1 MSSSVTHPSHKRVA
15 EPLGRG
21 TALVVF
27 ESMFGSTRAAAGAV
41 ASGLRSGGM
50 TVRQCD
56 VASAPQHLAE
66 PVDLLVLGAP
76 THAFTLSTPSSRDA
90 ASQQG
95 ASPAQVATG
104 MREWVGGLSWD
115 SAPPDVAVF
124 DTRVTSTRLLPFAAA
139 RTCRALA
146 EQRGLRVSTRPMTFL
161 VEGVHGPLMAGET
174 ERALAWGRRL
184 AALSQLTR
192 VIARHHRPGEGESSR

>member
-1 MSSSVTHPSHKRVA
+1 MSSSVPHPAHKRLT
-15 EPLGRG
+15 EPVGGG

-27 ESMFGSTRAAAGAV
+27 ESMFGSTRAAARAV
-41 ASGLRSGGM
+41 AEGLRSRGM
-50 TVRQCD
+50 RVRVCD
-56 VASAPQHLAE
+56 VASAPEHLGE

-76 THAFTLSTPSSRDA
+76 THAFTLSTPGSREA

-95 ASPAQVATG
+95 ASPARVAIG
-104 MREWVGGLSWD
+104 MREWVGGMTWD
-115 SAPPDVAVF
+115 STPPDVAVF

-161 VEGVHGPLMAGET
+161 VDDVHGPLLAGET
-174 ERALAWGRRL
+174 KRALAWGRRL
-184 AALSQLTR
+184 AGLSQLTR
-192 VIARHHRPGEGESSR
+192 VIARHHPPTEAESSR